1 MKRSVWFALVLLV
14 LFWGYRVLG
23 IALEVREQAEKDE
36 ARPSDVIIVLGAA
49 EWNGRPSPVLRSRL
63 DHAFHLYE
71 KGMAQHI
78 VTTGGAGGDPV
89 HTEAEVSRLY
99 LAGKGIPVEKIYV
112 ERAGESTAQSAAASA
127 EILRRMN
134 WNSCILVS
142 DGYHLFRAKKMM
154 ESHGFQCLGSPR
166 PAKDVGR
173 FQSAWLYLRQAV
185 GYSLFKLGF
194 RI

>member
-1 MKRSVWFALVLLV
+1 MKRSVWFALVLLG
-14 LFWGYRVLG
+14 LFWSYRVLG
-23 IALEVREQAEKDE
+23 IALEVRDQAEKDE
-36 ARPSDVIIVLGAA
+36 ARPADVIIVLGAA
-49 EWNGRPSPVLRSRL
+49 EWNGRPSPVLKSRL
-63 DHAFHLYE
+63 DHAFALYQ
-71 KGMAQHI
+71 KGLASRI

-99 LAGKGIPVEKIYV
+99 LAGKGVPVENVYV

-154 ESHGFQCLGSPR
+154 ESHGFHCLGSPR
-166 PAKDVGR
+166 PAKDLGGL
-173 FQSAWLYLRQAV
+173 QTGWLYLRQAV
-185 GYSLFKLGF
+185 GYSLFQLGF